1 MSVGA
6 KEGLYQYTRRVGVA
20 SGNTLL
26 TASAWHHRSDALS
39 SVVAVVGAGGATLGM
54 PYLDPIAG
62 FVVSALIGRV
72 GASALY
78 DAVQELLDAEQVLS
92 ACFKTTTP
100 FCFVTAC
107 LLLPARPPMGGI
119 MPPLPTSRPIT
130 RIPPSPRALAAPN
143 RPLKR

>member
-1 MSVGA
+1 MVLYAPGA
-6 KEGLYQYTRRVGVA
+6 LHQYTRRVGVA

-39 SVVAVVGAGGATLGM
+39 SVVAVVGAGGAAFGM

-78 DAVQELLDAEQVLS
+78 DAVQELLDAEQVTKQS
-92 ACFKTTTP
+92 
-100 FCFVTAC
+100 
-107 LLLPARPPMGGI
+107 GNEG
-119 MPPLPTSRPIT
+119 
-130 RIPPSPRALAAPN
+130 
-143 RPLKR
+143 